1 MSNHTPKAR
10 VLVAED
16 EASLRNLLDL
26 SLTAQQYEVIH
37 AVDGRDALTQL
48 KAHPDIDMIILDI
61 MMPHLDGFSVLQEV
75 RKTSDIPIV
84 ILTALGSGDDII
96 KGFNLGADD
105 YITKPF
111 TFREVSVRIDAI
123 LRRVQWIRQPP
134 PPPPTVYRAGD
145 VVLDIVAHQ
154 ILVHDKPCHVT
165 PIEFNLLRYFMG
177 HPDQIISKDEL
188 FREVW
193 GYEFEGST
201 NLVEVAVRRLR
212 EKIEQTPSDPELI
225 RTVRGVGYRFIPPS
239 ANP

>member
-26 SLTAQQYEVIH
+26 SLTAQHYEVIH
-37 AVDGRDALTQL
+37 AVDGRDALAQL

-75 RKTSDIPIV
+75 RKTSDIPVV

-111 TFREVSVRIDAI
+111 TFREVSARIDAI
-123 LRRVQWIRQPP
+123 LRRMQWLRQPP
-134 PPPPTVYRAGD
+134 PSPPTLYRAGQ
-145 VVLDIVAHQ
+145 VALDIVAHQ
-154 ILVHDKPCHVT
+154 IRVHNQPCHVT
-165 PIEFNLLRYFMG
+165 PIEFNLLLYFMS

-212 EKIEQTPSDPELI
+212 EKIEQNPSEPELI
-225 RTVRGVGYRFIPPS
+225 RTVRGIGYRFTQPPES
-239 ANP
+239 S